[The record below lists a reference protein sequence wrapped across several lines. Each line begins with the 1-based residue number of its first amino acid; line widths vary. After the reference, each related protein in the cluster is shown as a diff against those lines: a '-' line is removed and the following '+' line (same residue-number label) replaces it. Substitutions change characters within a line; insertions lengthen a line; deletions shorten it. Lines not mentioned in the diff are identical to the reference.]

1 MPAGE
6 AQPGLAEQAD
16 ILLRVEGV
24 SKGYP
29 IDEKPS
35 ARLRSLLPKRLQGE
49 PKLFWA
55 LRDISFELK
64 RGESLGIVGPN
75 GSGKSTL
82 LQIAAGIMRPTAGS
96 VELNGRLAG
105 LLELGSG
112 FNLEFTG
119 RQNVQLS
126 TSLHGLSSKETTERF
141 DEIAGFADIG
151 GFLDQPVK
159 TYSSGMLMRLA
170 FSVSIHVDADI
181 LLVDE
186 ALAVGDIAFRQRCMR
201 RVHQMR
207 DRGLSILFVSHS
219 SEDVKAICDRC
230 LWLEEGQ
237 PKLLGPADHV
247 VGEYLA
253 SMAVRDAASL
263 AGEWDSQPDRP
274 PFVASELAPALEFSG
289 HRFGDQRARISGAE
303 FLSPGAAPSG
313 GGIEPV
319 FHPGDSVVLRF
330 SFLLARPVPLPIA
343 GFLVRD
349 GQGVSLFSTNT
360 TREGYLL
367 PPLVAADHITVEFL
381 WTMPRLAPGT
391 YGVTLAVSDGT
402 LEDFVVCDYAEDM
415 LSFSVPPG
423 NEPDFGWLGLD
434 CEITVSTP
442 QPLNEGSTI
451 GPAGRS

>member
-1 MPAGE
+1 MAVETG
-6 AQPGLAEQAD
+6 GD
-16 ILLRVEGV
+16 ILLRVQGV
-24 SKGYP
+24 SKAYP
-29 IDEKPS
+29 VDEKPT
-35 ARLRSLLPKRLQGE
+35 ARLRSLLPKLLQGE

-55 LRDISFELK
+55 LHDVSFELK

-82 LQIAAGIMRPTAGS
+82 LQVAAGILRPTEGT

-112 FNLEFTG
+112 FNPEFTG
-119 RQNVQLS
+119 RQNVELS
-126 TSLHGLSSKETTERF
+126 TSLHGLSTKETAARF
-141 DEIAGFADIG
+141 DEIVTFADIG
-151 GFLDQPVK
+151 DFLDQPVK
-159 TYSSGMLMRLA
+159 TYSTGMLMRLA

-219 SEDVKAICDRC
+219 AEDVKAICDRC
-230 LWLEEGQ
+230 LWLESGDVKMFGETD
-237 PKLLGPADHV
+237 AV

-263 AGEWDSQPDRP
+263 TGEWESQPDRA
-274 PFVASELAPALEFSG
+274 PFVAPVLAPPLRFSG
-289 HRFGDQRARISGAE
+289 HRFGDRRAEVSGAA
-303 FLSPGAAPSG
+303 FLTPEGEAGTSSGETVLRAEDAA
-313 GGIEPV
+313 
-319 FHPGDSVVLRF
+319 VVRF
-330 SFLLARPVPLPIA
+330 SFLVKQPIALPIG

-349 GQGVSLFSTNT
+349 RQGLSLFSTNT

-367 PPLVAADHITVEFL
+367 PPLIAGDHLTVEFQ
-381 WTMPRLAPGT
+381 WTMPRLASGT

-402 LEDFVVCDYAEDM
+402 LEKFVVCDYVEDA

-423 NEPDFGWLGLD
+423 NEPEFGWLGLD
-434 CEITVSTP
+434 CEVTVRT
-442 QPLNEGSTI
+442 
-451 GPAGRS
+451 A

>member
-1 MPAGE
+1 MPVEPAGLRDD
-6 AQPGLAEQAD
+6 PD
-16 ILLRVEGV
+16 ILLRVQGV
-24 SKGYP
+24 SKAYP
-29 IDEKPS
+29 IDEKAS
-35 ARLRSLLPKRLQGE
+35 ARLRSLLPKLLQGE
-49 PKLFWA
+49 PELFWA
-55 LRDISFELK
+55 LRDVSLELK

-82 LQIAAGIMRPTAGS
+82 LQVAAGILRPTQGT

-112 FNLEFTG
+112 FNPEFTG
-119 RQNVQLS
+119 RQNVELS
-126 TSLHGLSSKETTERF
+126 TSLHGLSKKQTEERF

-151 GFLDQPVK
+151 DFLDQPVK

-207 DRGLSILFVSHS
+207 ENGLSILFVSHS
-219 SEDVKAICDRC
+219 AEDVKAICDRC
-230 LWLEEGQ
+230 LWLESGVV
-237 PKLLGPADHV
+237 KTLGETDRV

-263 AGEWDSQPDRP
+263 AGEWENQPDRE
-274 PFVASELAPALEFSG
+274 PFVAPELAPPLDFSG
-289 HRFGDQRARISGAE
+289 HRYGDQRAEVSGAAFVTHE
-303 FLSPGAAPSG
+303 G
-313 GGIEPV
+313 
-319 FHPGDSVVLRF
+319 VVGLPTDETVLKAGESAVVRF
-330 SFLLARPVPLPIA
+330 SFRVKQPLPLPIG

-349 GQGVSLFSTNT
+349 RQGLSLFSTNT

-367 PPLVAADHITVEFL
+367 PPLIAGDHLTVEFQ

-391 YGVTLAVSDGT
+391 YGVTLAVCDGT
-402 LEDFVVCDYAEDM
+402 LEKFVVCDYAEDA
-415 LSFSVPPG
+415 LSFTVPPG
-423 NEPDFGWLGLD
+423 NEPEFGWLGLD
-434 CEITVSTP
+434 CQVTVRTS
-442 QPLNEGSTI
+442 
-451 GPAGRS
+451 

>member
-1 MPAGE
+1 M
-6 AQPGLAEQAD
+6 
-16 ILLRVEGV
+16 
-24 SKGYP
+24 
-29 IDEKPS
+29 
-35 ARLRSLLPKRLQGE
+35 LLPQRFQGE

-55 LRDISFELK
+55 LRDVSFELK

-82 LQIAAGIMRPTAGS
+82 LQIAAGILRPTQGT

-112 FNLEFTG
+112 FNPEFTG

-126 TSLHGLSSKETTERF
+126 TSLHGLSAKETAERF

-151 GFLDQPVK
+151 DFLDQPVK

-219 SEDVKAICDRC
+219 AEDVKAICDRC
-230 LWLEEGQ
+230 LWLEAGEMKTLGQ
-237 PKLLGPADHV
+237 ADHV

-263 AGEWDSQPDRP
+263 AGEWESQPDRA
-274 PFVASELAPALEFSG
+274 PFVAPELAPALEFSG
-289 HRFGDQRARISGAE
+289 HRFGDERARISGAA
-303 FLSPGAAPSG
+303 FLPPIDLPPNGLQPEAVVKGPAG
-313 GGIEPV
+313 ETV
-319 FHPGDSVVLRF
+319 LHAGDHVVLRF
-330 SFLLARPVPLPIA
+330 SFLMNGRVPLPIA

-349 GQGVSLFSTNT
+349 AQGVSLFSTNT

-367 PPLVAADHITVEFL
+367 PPLIAGDHITVEFL
-381 WTMPRLAPGT
+381 WTMPRLTPGT
-391 YGVTLAVSDGT
+391 YGVTMAVSDGT
-402 LEDFVVCDYAEDM
+402 LEKFVVCDYTEDA
-415 LSFSVPPG
+415 LSFTVPPG
-423 NEPDFGWLGLD
+423 DEPDFGWLGLD
-434 CEITVSTP
+434 CEV
-442 QPLNEGSTI
+442 TI
-451 GPAGRS
+451 NTGQLQG